1 MTHVHVS
8 RTCSSA
14 EVIPCSIVFHARG
27 SPPDRG
33 VLTCLEARTLV
44 LHWWSRAIQLAA
56 PLGAIRKQCSND
68 FPQTSCSLLFLKVR
82 PSSSFPLSS

>member
-1 MTHVHVS
+1 MTHVYVS

-14 EVIPCSIVFHARG
+14 EVIPCSIVFRARG

-33 VLTCLEARTLV
+33 VLTCPEARTLV

-56 PLGAIRKQCSND
+56 PLGAISKQCSSD
-68 FPQTSCSLLFLKVR
+68 FPKTSRSLLSLKVR
-82 PSSSFPLSS
+82 PSSSYPFSG